1 MTTTAEAPRIA
12 PIETAMTPQAPPTAS
27 PAAPASVAL
36 LLDRDA
42 LKTLIKEAVVEVL
55 HEQRALIGSIFIEAW
70 EDASL
75 AAAMDE
81 GMESEE
87 VPVEEI
93 LKTLEEMRC
102 AS

>member
-1 MTTTAEAPRIA
+1 MTTTAEAPTIA
-12 PIETAMTPQAPPTAS
+12 PLEGMTSGDASRSQVAAPTV
-27 PAAPASVAL
+27 PAAP
-36 LLDRDA
+36 LLDREA
-42 LKTLIKEAVVEVL
+42 LKTLMKEAVVEVL

-87 VPVEEI
+87 IPVEDVI
-93 LKTLEEMRC
+93 KTLEAMRC